1 MGVLEWLGLIEPVD
15 EPEEKPPDIRDD
27 VRDALLQKTYTT
39 DFMEKTRVK
48 NNGIVPQY
56 YVENCHDAIIPKD
69 IFMRVQEEMIRR
81 ANLHSGANRKKRVY
95 SSKYALSSLVY
106 CSKCGEIYRR
116 IAWNNRGK
124 HSTVWRCCTRVEH
137 GPSACDAETIK
148 ESDLQMVTVRAINK
162 AVQASD
168 STLEV
173 LKGILDTVVGSETE
187 EELKS
192 INAELAA
199 QQQALLKAT
208 REKKPYDDIADAIED
223 LRDQKQR
230 ALIDKAEEEGRK
242 LRIQEMTSFL
252 SEMDRELTE
261 YDEQM
266 VRKYIARI
274 IVFDNY
280 YEVEF
285 KAGIK
290 VEVEK

>member
-1 MGVLEWLGLIEPVD
+1 M
-15 EPEEKPPDIRDD
+15 
-27 VRDALLQKTYTT
+27 QT
-39 DFMEKTRVK
+39 
-48 NNGIVPQY
+48 
-56 YVENCHDAIIPKD
+56 
-69 IFMRVQEEMIRR
+69 
-81 ANLHSGANRKKRVY
+81 
-95 SSKYALSSLVY
+95 
-106 CSKCGEIYRR
+106 
-116 IAWNNRGK
+116 
-124 HSTVWRCCTRVEH
+124 
-137 GPSACDAETIK
+137 
-148 ESDLQMVTVRAINK
+148 
-162 AVQASD
+162 SD

-192 INAELAA
+192 INEELAA

-274 IVFDNY
+274 TVFDDY

>member
-1 MGVLEWLGLIEPVD
+1 
-15 EPEEKPPDIRDD
+15 
-27 VRDALLQKTYTT
+27 
-39 DFMEKTRVK
+39 
-48 NNGIVPQY
+48 
-56 YVENCHDAIIPKD
+56 
-69 IFMRVQEEMIRR
+69 
-81 ANLHSGANRKKRVY
+81 
-95 SSKYALSSLVY
+95 
-106 CSKCGEIYRR
+106 
-116 IAWNNRGK
+116 
-124 HSTVWRCCTRVEH
+124 
-137 GPSACDAETIK
+137 
-148 ESDLQMVTVRAINK
+148 MVTVRAINK
-162 AVQASD
+162 AVQTSD

-192 INAELAA
+192 INAELVA

-242 LRIQEMTSFL
+242 LRIKEMTTFL

-266 VRKYIARI
+266 VRKYIERI
-274 IVFDNY
+274 TVFDDY